1 MSLLSLSLVLL
12 GLNVQAT
19 TLDCQGLDLSG
30 TWSVSL
36 DPRYPL
42 QGIYDQSSISFSAS
56 RAAVYSGV
64 IHYQGIDSIGVYYER
79 TTQVTASVNRRCE
92 LTIKR
97 KSEHID
103 FLRSFENPKANPSSS
118 DLVYASGE
126 GEVSFQIKGTSTN
139 NTLELDNGSIL
150 SR

>member
-1 MSLLSLSLVLL
+1 MRSLGKSEVI
-12 GLNVQAT
+12 T
-19 TLDCQGLDLSG
+19 
-30 TWSVSL
+30 VSSWDTYYL
-36 DPRYPL
+36 AGPEEFIRHR
-42 QGIYDQSSISFSAS
+42 QSAI
-56 RAAVYSGV
+56 
-64 IHYQGIDSIGVYYER
+64 
-79 TTQVTASVNRRCE
+79 NPE